1 MLPAG
6 PQTRLIANMV
16 RWVRTPL
23 PWLDE
28 LHATYGNVFTMHLP
42 RLKIPVVIFAD
53 PAAVRDL
60 WTGDPNVL
68 HAGEANA
75 ILRSVLGKDSLLVL
89 DGERHLRERRLM
101 LPPFHGDRM
110 RAYGEA
116 MRDVTIR
123 EIERWPVGKAFPVHT
138 STQTITLE
146 VIMRTVFG
154 VGGPKMEGPEFTSGP
169 GIDPRL
175 APLRDALVKFTT
187 LGTSR
192 LGTAM
197 LLLTPPERMEQM
209 MLLSTR
215 GLGKLLPW
223 GPIVRA
229 KAETDRLVLEL
240 IAARRREGTT
250 GRDDILS
257 MLLEAR
263 DEHGQ
268 PMTDDQLRDEMLTLL
283 VAGHE
288 TTATTLAWTLHHLL
302 EHPEWLARVRAEAR
316 EVGPTELDKLVLL
329 DAAIKETLRLTPI
342 IPMVG
347 RVLSEPTTIG
357 GIDLPRGAVA
367 LACIYLVHRR
377 ADLWP
382 EPLRF
387 DPGRFVGK
395 KVDPTTYFPFGGGAR
410 RCLGMA
416 FANYE
421 MKIVLATILARADL
435 AAAPGKRIKLVR
447 RGITFAPSGGMPIV
461 MTKRHPSARGRE
473 AI

>member
-6 PQTRLIANMV
+6 PETRPIANMV

-23 PWLDE
+23 PWLDQ
-28 LHATYGNVFTMHLP
+28 LHAKYGNAFSMYLP
-42 RLKIPVVIFAD
+42 RLKTPVVIFAD

-68 HAGEANA
+68 NAGEANV
-75 ILRSVLGKDSLLVL
+75 ILRAVLGKDSLLVL
-89 DGERHLRERRLM
+89 DGDRHLRERRLM

-116 MRDVTIR
+116 MREVTVR

-138 STQTITLE
+138 STQAITLD

-154 VGGPKMEGPEFTSGP
+154 VGGD
-169 GIDPRL
+169 DPRL
-175 APLRDALVKFTT
+175 MPLRDALVKFTT

-209 MLLSTR
+209 MGLSSR

-223 GPIVRA
+223 APLVRA
-229 KAETDRLVLEL
+229 QAETDRLVREL
-240 IAARRREGTT
+240 ITARRREGTA
-250 GRDDILS
+250 GREDILS

-347 RVLSEPTTIG
+347 RVLSQPTTIG
-357 GIDLPRGAVA
+357 GIDLPRGSVA

-382 EPLRF
+382 DPLRF

-421 MKIVLATILARADL
+421 MKIVLSTILARADL

-461 MTKRHPSARGRE
+461 MTKRY
-473 AI
+473 

>member
-1 MLPAG
+1 
-6 PQTRLIANMV
+6 MV
-16 RWVRTPL
+16 KWVRTPL

-28 LHATYGNVFTMHLP
+28 LSARYGNVFSMQLP
-42 RLKIPVVIFAD
+42 RLGGPMVIFAE
-53 PAAVRDL
+53 PSAVRDL
-60 WTGDPNVL
+60 WTGDPHVLNAGQANV
-68 HAGEANA
+68 

-101 LPPFHGDRM
+101 LPPFHGERM
-110 RAYGEA
+110 KAYGDA
-116 MRDVTIR
+116 MREVTVR
-123 EIERWPVGKAFPVHT
+123 EIERWPIGRPFPVHE
-138 STQTITLE
+138 STQAITLD

-154 VGGPKMEGPEFTSGP
+154 VGSD
-169 GIDPRL
+169 DPRL
-175 APLRDALVKFTT
+175 VPLRDALVRWTT

-192 LGTAM
+192 LGTAL
-197 LLLTPPERMEQM
+197 LLLTPPERAEGVR
-209 MLLSTR
+209 LLAQHGWGR
-215 GLGKLLPW
+215 FLPW
-223 GPIVRA
+223 APLVRA
-229 KAETDRLVLEL
+229 QVETDRLVREL
-240 IAARRREGTT
+240 IAARRREGTA
-250 GRDDILS
+250 GREDILS

-263 DEHGQ
+263 DESGAA
-268 PMTDDQLRDEMLTLL
+268 MTDDQLRDEMLTLL

-302 EHPEWLARVRAEAR
+302 EHPDWLARVRAEVR

-347 RVLSEPTTIG
+347 RVLAKPATIG
-357 GIDLPRGAVA
+357 GIDLPAGSAA

-382 EPLRF
+382 EPHRF
-387 DPGRFVGK
+387 DPSRFVGK
-395 KVDPTTYFPFGGGAR
+395 KIDPSTYFPFGGGVR

-416 FANYE
+416 FASYE
-421 MKIVLATILARADL
+421 MKIVLANILARTEL

-461 MTKRHPSARGRE
+461 VTKRY
-473 AI
+473 